1 MSIPYMDGV
10 FSVRRPGFRWEG
22 AGRFISPKAG
32 ERITVMAIDYCMDS
46 KNSLPLES
54 AFKVTMA
61 FFQSGL

>member
-1 MSIPYMDGV
+1 MDGALL
-10 FSVRRPGFRWEG
+10 RPAALGFPTG
-22 AGRFISPKAG
+22 GRSISPEAG

-46 KNSLPLES
+46 KNSIPLES